1 LRQLDLCMII
11 GSAVGICNGRAA
23 FAGLRRP
30 TPTEALLAAA
40 GGRSR
45 LLKTT
50 SGTET
55 VAEEDCYGATGLS
68 GEPLSTAGPSPNA

>member
-1 LRQLDLCMII
+1 M
-11 GSAVGICNGRAA
+11 SAA
-23 FAGLRRP
+23 LRRP

-50 SGTET
+50 SGHDT
-55 VAEEDCYGATGLS
+55 VAEEVDYSGNTGL
-68 GEPLSTAGPSPNA
+68 PGPWSAESMAL